1 MNQHKN
7 KKEIMLQRAIRDL
20 LIALAPRLDPDG
32 EEQTEDSKEF
42 TLDEEAL
49 EDSLSNLVD

>member
-7 KKEIMLQRAIRDL
+7 KKEKMLRRAIRDL

-42 TLDEEAL
+42 TLEEETV
-49 EDSLSNLVD
+49 EDSLNNLVD